1 MISLI
6 KEHSISCIL
15 KQNNFMS
22 PYKYLTMALLLSF
35 GFSCSSDDNSNNN
48 SIDNSADPVAK
59 TAIPDPV
66 FEQYLIDNSID
77 DVLDGEV
84 TTASLASV
92 VTVILDDLNITN
104 LSGIEDF
111 VNLDNLWLQNTN
123 LTNLN
128 VSSNVL
134 LKFLYF
140 DNNNIS
146 NIDVSRLNSLEK
158 LSFINNNVQSINVSS
173 NPNLQILEISGNN
186 ILNLDISSNGEL
198 FTLKT
203 SNNPLTCIQV
213 SPEQLNNIPINW
225 ETDIDDEYALD
236 CD

>member
-84 TTASLASV
+84 TTASLALV

-225 ETDIDDEYALD
+225 EIDIDDEYALD